1 MTTESLFVIPSG
13 VQTRWASPENF
24 GAEKGAA
31 CAQDDGRKRSAW
43 FRLPAGESRDLLHLK
58 QVSGVVRRIW
68 VTIDDRSPSMLR
80 GLRLDLYW
88 DGAAQPA
95 VSAPL
100 GDFFGFGLG
109 RLTRLQS
116 SLFTS
121 PEGRSFTCYVPMPFR
136 QGARIVVTNESGRD
150 LGMLFFDVDCTLGDQ
165 HPPDVAYFHAHW
177 RRENPTR
184 VMRDYELLPR
194 VVGRGRFLGVNVGVI
209 ANTQRYF
216 RSWWGEGEVKIFLD
230 GDTDHATLCG
240 TGTEDYIGTGWTQG
254 QYSDQYQGCH
264 IADHDHF
271 QYCFYRLHVP
281 DPVWFHSDIRAT
293 IQQIG
298 CWDPES
304 LPKMHA
310 AGEALQLGQDVV
322 DLPARI
328 ADTPFGIY
336 EREDDWSSCAWFY
349 LDRPENGLPALAPVA
364 ERIAGLP

>member
-1 MTTESLFVIPSG
+1 MMSESLFVIPNG
-13 VQTRWASPENF
+13 VQTRWSSPENW

-31 CAQDDGRKRSAW
+31 CAGDDGRKRSAW
-43 FRLPAGESRDLLHLK
+43 FRLPSGESRELLNLK
-58 QVSGVVRRIW
+58 DVSGVVRRFW
-68 VTIDDRSPSMLR
+68 VTIEDRSPAMLR
-80 GLRLDLYW
+80 GLRLDMYW
-88 DGAAQPA
+88 DGAATPA

-109 RLTRLQS
+109 RLARLHS
-116 SLFTS
+116 ALFAS

-136 QGARIVVTNESGRD
+136 AGARIVVTNENGRD
-150 LGMLFFDVDCTLGDQ
+150 LAQFYFDVDCTIGDE
-165 HPPDVAYFHAHW
+165 HPAQVGYFHAHW
-177 RRENPTR
+177 RRENPTAL
-184 VMRDYELLPR
+184 MRDYELLPR
-194 VVGRGRFLGVNVGVI
+194 VTGRGRFLGVNVGVI

-254 QYSDQYQGCH
+254 QYSDLYQGCH
-264 IADHDHF
+264 IADHDAY

-281 DPVWFHSDIRAT
+281 DPIWFQSDIRAT

-298 CWDPES
+298 CWDTVS
-304 LPKMHA
+304 LPQMHA
-310 AGEALQLGQDVV
+310 AGERLQLGQDQIDV
-322 DLPARI
+322 PARI

-349 LDRPENGLPALAPVA
+349 LDRPENGLPSLAPVA
-364 ERIAGLP
+364 ERVAGLG